1 MSSEISI
8 RGLHFSYPALSG
20 ARPEPRRRVEGPSLV
35 PDGRDCKSRPS
46 TGEGPVLKGVDLE
59 VERGEFV
66 SIMGPTGVGKTTLCL
81 ALNGIVPQSTGG
93 TIRGEVVVA
102 GLNTRQHPV
111 PELASQVGIVFQDPE
126 SQFFNMTVEDEVAF
140 GPESLG
146 LDPREIRERVDWALA
161 VVRMSQHQHRSPF
174 QLSGGEKQRVAIAA
188 VLTMTPRVL
197 VLDEPTSGLDPIG
210 KAEVFRVVRE
220 LKQRDGMTIVMVEQ
234 ESEKIAEFSDRV
246 VVLCDG
252 RVALVD
258 TPDRVFAQ
266 VELMHEIGLAVPQV
280 SELAHLFNT
289 RRNTRYAFTSLED
302 AYQALVKK
310 PGLCKRGVE
319 ASAGKCPPKGSTPVL
334 FEKYCDKPCIVVQDL
349 WYSYGGEVTAL
360 RGIDLEIADGDYVAV
375 IGQNGSGKTT
385 LVKHF
390 NGLLKP
396 MRGRVLVAPP
406 SPPHVWGGERG
417 GLRDTAD
424 LSVGQLAQTV
434 GYVFQNPDHQIF
446 CDTTRQE
453 LAFGPRNLGL
463 PEAEVKR
470 RVEEALARFDLGEYA
485 DRPPAVLG
493 YGLRRK
499 IGVAAVYAMRPRI
512 FILDEPTTGLDWR
525 STMELMELIGEMHR
539 HGHTIILVT
548 HDMKLVAGFSQKCL
562 VLRDGRVLA
571 YDDTRT
577 VFNRS
582 EALRGTQIEPPQITA
597 LAKRMVPYGMPDDVL
612 SVDEFYAAY
621 CGLGER

>member
-1 MSSEISI
+1 
-8 RGLHFSYPALSG
+8 
-20 ARPEPRRRVEGPSLV
+20 
-35 PDGRDCKSRPS
+35 
-46 TGEGPVLKGVDLE
+46 
-59 VERGEFV
+59 VERGEFI

-93 TIRGEVVVA
+93 VIRGEVVVA

-146 LDPREIRERVDWALA
+146 LDPCEIRERVDWALA
-161 VVRMSQHQHRSPF
+161 VVGMSQHRHRSPF

-188 VLTMTPRVL
+188 ILAMTPRIL
-197 VLDEPTSGLDPIG
+197 VFDEPTSGLDPLG
-210 KAEVFRVVRE
+210 KAQVFRVVRE
-220 LKQRDGMTIVMVEQ
+220 LKRRDRMTIVMVEQ

-246 VVLCDG
+246 VVLRDG
-252 RVALVD
+252 KVALVD

-289 RRNTRYAFTSLED
+289 RRHTSYTFIFLED
-302 AYQALVKK
+302 AYQRL
-310 PGLCKRGVE
+310 
-319 ASAGKCPPKGSTPVL
+319 PKSGRLWKSGYNAKNSELGFRNPA
-334 FEKYCDKPCIVVQDL
+334 IVVQDL
-349 WYSYGGEVTAL
+349 WYSYGDEVTAL
-360 RGIDLEIADGDYVAV
+360 RGIDLEIEDGDYVAV

-396 MRGRVLVAPP
+396 TRGRVLVRGLGDREG
-406 SPPHVWGGERG
+406 SPL
-417 GLRDTAD
+417 LRDTAN
-424 LSVGQLAQTV
+424 LPVGQLAQTV
-434 GYVFQNPDHQIF
+434 GYVFQNPDYQIF
-446 CDTTRQE
+446 CATTREE

-463 PEAEVKR
+463 PEAEVR
-470 RVEEALARFDLGEYA
+470 SRVEEALARFDLETYA
-485 DRPPAVLG
+485 DSPPAVLG

-499 IGVAAVYAMRPRI
+499 IGVAAVYSMRPRI

-525 STMELMELIGEMHR
+525 TTMELMDLIGEMHR

-548 HDMKLVAGFSQKCL
+548 HDMKLVTEFSQKSL
-562 VLRDGRVLA
+562 VLRDGQVLA

-577 VFNRS
+577 VFKHS
-582 EALRGTQIEPPQITA
+582 EALRDTKIEPPQITK
-597 LAKRMVPYGMPDDVL
+597 LAKRMAPYGMPDDVL
-612 SVDEFYAAY
+612 SVDEFYALY
-621 CGLGER
+621 

>member
-1 MSSEISI
+1 LSPEISI
-8 RGLHFSYPALSG
+8 HDLYFSYPPQSTNH
-20 ARPEPRRRVEGPSLV
+20 ESQSTKHESRVLRGIE
-35 PDGRDCKSRPS
+35 
-46 TGEGPVLKGVDLE
+46 LE

-111 PELASQVGIVFQDPE
+111 PELASLVGVVFQDPE

-161 VVRMSQHQHRSPF
+161 VVGMRPHRHRSPF
-174 QLSGGEKQRVAIAA
+174 QLSEGEKQRVAVASILA
-188 VLTMTPRVL
+188 MSPHIL

-210 KAEVFRVVRE
+210 KAEVFRVIKE
-220 LKQRDGMTIVMVEQ
+220 LKQREQMTIIMVEQ

-252 RVALVD
+252 KVALAD
-258 TPDRVFAQ
+258 TPDRVFTQ
-266 VELMHEIGLAVPQV
+266 VELMREIGLAVPQV

-289 RRNTRYAFTSLED
+289 RRNTSYAFISLED
-302 AYQALVKK
+302 AYQRLPKTGCNTGNSK
-310 PGLCKRGVE
+310 PETRNSRPE
-319 ASAGKCPPKGSTPVL
+319 TRNSN
-334 FEKYCDKPCIVVQDL
+334 IVVQDL
-349 WYSYGGEVTAL
+349 WYSYGGEIAAL
-360 RGIDLEIADGDYVAV
+360 RGLDLEIKDGDYVAV

-396 MRGRVLVAPP
+396 TRGRVLVRHTIHNMQ
-406 SPPHVWGGERG
+406 HVA
-417 GLRDTAD
+417 LKDTAG
-424 LSVGQLAQTV
+424 LTVGQLAQTV

-446 CDTTRQE
+446 CATTSEE

-463 PEAEVKR
+463 PEAEVKK
-470 RVEEALARFDLGEYA
+470 RVEEALACFDLEEYA
-485 DRPPAVLG
+485 DWPPAVLG

-499 IGVAAVYAMRPRI
+499 IGVAAVYSMHPRI
-512 FILDEPTTGLDWR
+512 FILDEPTIGLDWR

-539 HGHTIILVT
+539 NGHTIILVT
-548 HDMKLVAGFSQKCL
+548 HDMKLVAEFSQKSL
-562 VLRDGRVLA
+562 VLRDGQVLV

-577 VFNRS
+577 VFKNS
-582 EALRGTQIEPPQITA
+582 EVLRDTQIEPPQITA

-612 SVDEFYAAY
+612 SVKEFYTAY
-621 CGLGER
+621 CDIHLVGRECCLA

>member
-1 MSSEISI
+1 MPSEIRI
-8 RGLHFSYPALSG
+8 RDLHFSYPALSPTKG
-20 ARPEPRRRVEGPSLV
+20 PPLVSNGEPI
-35 PDGRDCKSRPS
+35 
-46 TGEGPVLKGVDLE
+46 PVLRGINLE

-111 PELASQVGIVFQDPE
+111 PELAAQVGIVFQDPE

-146 LDPREIRERVDWALA
+146 LDPREIRERVDWALT
-161 VVRMSQHQHRSPF
+161 VVGMAQHRQRSPF

-188 VLTMTPRVL
+188 VLAMTPRIL
-197 VLDEPTSGLDPIG
+197 VLDEPTSGLDPMG
-210 KAEVFRVVRE
+210 KAEVFRVIWE
-220 LKQRDGMTIVMVEQ
+220 LKQQKQMTIVLVEQ

-246 VVLCDG
+246 VVLRDG
-252 RVALVD
+252 KVALVD

-280 SELAHLFNT
+280 SELAHLFNA
-289 RRNTRYAFTSLED
+289 RHNTCYAFTSLED
-302 AYQALVKK
+302 AYRALV
-310 PGLCKRGVE
+310 PQIAHCQSSISNPQSPISNLRSQ
-319 ASAGKCPPKGSTPVL
+319 APA
-334 FEKYCDKPCIVVQDL
+334 IVVQDL
-349 WYSYGGEVTAL
+349 WYSYGGEVAAL
-360 RGIDLEIADGDYVAV
+360 RGIDLEIEDGDYVAV

-396 MRGRVLVAPP
+396 TRGRVLVAFPP
-406 SPPHVWGGERG
+406 RGGDRR
-417 GLRDTAD
+417 GLRDTAG
-424 LSVGQLAQTV
+424 LTVGQLAQTV

-463 PEAEVKR
+463 PEAEVER
-470 RVEEALARFDLGEYA
+470 RVEEALARFGLEQYA
-485 DRPPAVLG
+485 DSPPALLG

-499 IGVAAVYAMRPRI
+499 IGVAAVYTMRPHI

-525 STMELMELIGEMHR
+525 GTMELMELIGEMHR
-539 HGHTIILVT
+539 QGHTIILVT
-548 HDMKLVAGFSQKCL
+548 HDMKLVAEFSQKCL
-562 VLRDGRVLA
+562 VLREGRVLA
-571 YDDTRT
+571 YDETRA
-577 VFNRS
+577 VFRRS
-582 EALRGTQIEPPQITA
+582 EVLRETQIEPPQVTA
-597 LAKRMVPYGMPDDVL
+597 LAQRMAPYGMPDDVL
-612 SVDEFYAAY
+612 SVEEFYAAY
-621 CGLGER
+621 SGLMDCQGDRKAV